1 MSSIYKYISLD
12 GAVSVLSN
20 NSVALNNPQNYNDP
34 FDCKVDIDSKDVDKC
49 ITIIAEY
56 ALSS

>member
-1 MSSIYKYISLD
+1 M
-12 GAVSVLSN
+12 AVLSN
-20 NSVALNNPQNYNDP
+20 NSFALNNPQNYNDP
-34 FDCKVDIDSKDVDKC
+34 FDCKVDIGSKDVDKC